1 MNKVIVAALVAA
13 AGLCAGTAHAANV
26 SWSVGID
33 IPVIGG
39 VVSDAPFN
47 PVPVYVR
54 PQMVAPLPG
63 YELGYMPGYAASPAR
78 VVYPGRGVAYRP
90 VPVVY
95 MRGHDEYRR
104 HHGWDRDDRG
114 ERHRGRRD

>member
-26 SWSVGID
+26 SWSIGIG
-33 IPVIGG
+33 IPVIGA
-39 VVSDAPFN
+39 VVSN
-47 PVPVYVR
+47 
-54 PQMVAPLPG
+54 APLPG
-63 YELGYMPGYAASPAR
+63 YGSGYMPGYAASPAR
-78 VVYPGRGVAYRP
+78 VVYPGRSVAYRP
-90 VPVVY
+90 VPVVD

-114 ERHRGRRD
+114 ERHRGRHD